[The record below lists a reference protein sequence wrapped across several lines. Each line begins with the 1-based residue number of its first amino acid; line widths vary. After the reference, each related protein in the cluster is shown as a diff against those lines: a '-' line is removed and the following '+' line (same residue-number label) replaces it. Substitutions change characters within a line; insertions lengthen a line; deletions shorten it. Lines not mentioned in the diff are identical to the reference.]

1 MNTVI
6 LIGNL
11 TKDPEF
17 RTTQSNISCCNFTLA
32 VSRKFKSADGTR
44 EADFIPIVAWRAT
57 ADYCSKYLKKGYK
70 AAVRGSLQMR
80 SYEGQDGQKRYITEV
95 VADEINNLT
104 SRADSYQD
112 DSAQDLPEV
121 QEKKARIQDAKPIED
136 DGALP
141 F

>member
-1 MNTVI
+1 
-6 LIGNL
+6 
-11 TKDPEF
+11 
-17 RTTQSNISCCNFTLA
+17 
-32 VSRKFKSADGTR
+32 
-44 EADFIPIVAWRAT
+44 
-57 ADYCSKYLKKGYK
+57 
-70 AAVRGSLQMR
+70 MR

-104 SRADSYQD
+104 SRADAYQD